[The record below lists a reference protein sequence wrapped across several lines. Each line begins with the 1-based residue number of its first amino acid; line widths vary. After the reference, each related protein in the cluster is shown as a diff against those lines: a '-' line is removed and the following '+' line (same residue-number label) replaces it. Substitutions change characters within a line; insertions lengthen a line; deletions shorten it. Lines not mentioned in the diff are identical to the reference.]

1 MLVLTRKHDETIHIG
16 DNIVITILKTKGK
29 TVRIGIQAP
38 HEVSVLRGELAEARQ
53 FEQSNSD
60 ATEPPAKSVAAGK
73 QPEPHVAATRVSR
86 RDRTRVL
93 PSLLAGEN
101 PLRSY
106 LNARSEVLS

>member
-29 TVRIGIQAP
+29 TVRLGIQAP
-38 HEVSVLRGELAEARQ
+38 HEVSVLRGELAVARA
-53 FEQSNSD
+53 FESNQTSN
-60 ATEPPAKSVAAGK
+60 AESVEKVEREP
-73 QPEPHVAATRVSR
+73 QVAATRISR

-101 PLRSY
+101 SLRSY
-106 LNARSEVLS
+106 LNARAEVLS